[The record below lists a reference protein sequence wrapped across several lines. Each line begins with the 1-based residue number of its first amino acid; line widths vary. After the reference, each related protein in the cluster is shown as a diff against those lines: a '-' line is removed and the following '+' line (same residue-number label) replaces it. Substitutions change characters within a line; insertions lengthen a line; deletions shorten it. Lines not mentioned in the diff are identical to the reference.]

1 MMAAIGGI
9 IKIHFAGLDSLFVK
23 QYIAIVAAFK
33 PGGFAAAGKCQQVLY
48 GIIARCAYN
57 FNYSPGSLLFINY
70 GHAVAALQVAYQ
82 LRMAAGNEEYGACKA
97 EDTFHDGLVQV
108 LGMQLR

>member
-1 MMAAIGGI
+1 MMAAICGI

-33 PGGFAAAGKCQQVLY
+33 LGGFAAAGKCQQVLY
-48 GIIARCAYN
+48 GIIPRSTNY
-57 FNYSPGSLLFINY
+57 FKYSPGSLLFKYY